1 MNLILEIELRVSYFG
16 LHITFDARKIGSWKK
31 NAPTIEM
38 HEMCAVN
45 CSCNDEIQL
54 IMTAER
60 SIAILHMFRLRP
72 LIRKLCILWWWYVVM
87 KISEQTKKNN
97 WNWKD
102 VDGISRNITRY
113 TSSKWMEL
121 RGSRFVSDAIIYV
134 CAHLNWMRGA
144 KLFAI

>member
-1 MNLILEIELRVSYFG
+1 
-16 LHITFDARKIGSWKK
+16 
-31 NAPTIEM
+31 
-38 HEMCAVN
+38 MCVN

-60 SIAILHMFRLRP
+60 SIAILHMFRLRL
-72 LIRKLCILWWWYVVM
+72 LIQKLCILWWWYVVM
-87 KISEQTKKNN
+87 KISEQTKKYN

-134 CAHLNWMRGA
+134 CAHLNWMRGGGGKVICDIDFIWLRTWTYA
-144 KLFAI
+144 TLVCGGCVL